1 MKKAETRTITLMK
14 AAMDEEMSAVLRT
27 YLTEL
32 SIEIGKQK
40 LPSKIEKILVV
51 VAQRWGSDHPGS
63 TVGIIGQ
70 QAIEVC
76 EEYNIDWKNYK

>member
-1 MKKAETRTITLMK
+1 MKKAETRTITLLK

-40 LPSKIEKILVV
+40 LPAKIEKILVV
-51 VAQRWGSDHPGS
+51 VAQRWGGDHPGS
-63 TVGIIGQ
+63 TVGIIGRE
-70 QAIEVC
+70 AIEIC
-76 EEYNIDWKNYK
+76 EKHGIDWKNYK